1 MDNNSAGDI
10 TLDRIESDISA
21 IASTR
26 FQSIRKLSELQ
37 AIYAV
42 LQQLQ
47 LQLAAKPVPPNHVT
61 NTVTRRR
68 LITMRRIIQSQLINA
83 RRRIAQ
89 VERMNEKKVNAQR
102 TQRNNAQLLDA
113 LIESKLLTSLV
124 KETRIARSESMREN
138 KQAAQIARA
147 ELVPAIQKQFADVG
161 YNPLATSAERAEWER
176 LRDINRHAIPGT
188 DLSSQGDELTRMLK
202 DAEQERAQP
211 SQPNSAELP
220 DDVSTIGSADEWF
233 SELPEV
239 KEEVKP

>member
-1 MDNNSAGDI
+1 MTDNNSAGDI

-47 LQLAAKPVPPNHVT
+47 LQLAAKPVRPS
-61 NTVTRRR
+61 TRRR

-83 RRRIAQ
+83 RKRITQ

-102 TQRNNAQLLDA
+102 TQRNNSQLLDA

-124 KETRIARSESMREN
+124 KETRIARSELMREN

-202 DAEQERAQP
+202 SAEQERAKP
-211 SQPNSAELP
+211 SQPNSAELSDINP
-220 DDVSTIGSADEWF
+220 LGSADDWMDK
-233 SELPEV
+233 L
-239 KEEVKP
+239 